1 MKRDKQKENSRKKQ
15 IRQTGITLI
24 ALVVTIVVLLIL
36 AGVTINA
43 VLGDNGIFKTAREA
57 VNKFNEAQQEEEQE
71 LANLLNELNNILNDS
86 GDITEPEEPTEP
98 EQPTMPEGWDTSKV
112 TVEVSED
119 ETPVNVPVPIG
130 FTASTVETE
139 RKVEDGFVIKQNG
152 TNNEYVWIPANIEN
166 MYTEVQTPI
175 KLTGVETTT
184 SIYSKLRGVTGSTP
198 NTTGYR
204 EPDLVVGSGSEY
216 DAVASYQTI
225 LGASSTKDMADK
237 MVAEYLEIHDS
248 IEQYGGFYIGRYEL
262 TGTIGTPTVEK
273 GGTVIV
279 QTNWYNLKK
288 ACMSL
293 VDNSEKEE
301 SEITAKTTMIY
312 GNQWDEVVAWLATK
326 KYNTEDSST
335 WGNHS
340 NYNDSVSADKQV
352 TGAGTKVFEAGHSEN
367 WKANNI
373 YDFAGNTFE
382 WTQEANLTSFRV
394 SRGGN
399 YRLSGSDYPAS
410 DRGNG
415 VPDYD
420 NDPNIST
427 RPTLYISSTE
437 Q

>member
-98 EQPTMPEGWDTSKV
+98 EPPTVPEGWDTSKV

-139 RKVEDGFVIKQNG
+139 RKVEDGFVIKQDG
-152 TNNEYVWIPANIEN
+152 TQNEYVWIPANIEN

-198 NTTGYR
+198 NTTGNR
-204 EPDLVVGSGSEY
+204 EPDVLSSY
-216 DAVASYQTI
+216 DTDEQYYRA
-225 LGASSTKDMADK
+225 LEASSTKDMADK
-237 MVAEYLEIHDS
+237 MVAEYVEIHDS

-262 TGTIGTPTVEK
+262 TGTIGSPTVEK
-273 GGTVIV
+273 GGTVITK
-279 QTNWYNLKK
+279 QNWYNLKK
-288 ACMSL
+288 ACMNL

-326 KYNTEDSST
+326 GYNTKDSST
-335 WGNHS
+335 WGNYN
-340 NYNDSVSADKQV
+340 NYNDSVTADKQV
-352 TGAGTKVFEAGHSEN
+352 TGAGTKVFEAGASEN

-373 YDFAGNTFE
+373 YDFAGNARE
-382 WTQEANLTSFRV
+382 WTQEAAYTGFRV
-394 SRGGN
+394 IRGGDYN
-399 YRLSGSDYPAS
+399 NSGSDRPAS
-410 DRGNG
+410 VHYAYNPYEG
-415 VPDYD
+415 YD
-420 NDPNIST
+420 PSIST

>member
-98 EQPTMPEGWDTSKV
+98 EPPTVPESWDTSKV
-112 TVEVSED
+112 TPKLSD
-119 ETPVNVPVPIG
+119 DNQYVPVPIG

-139 RKVEDGFVIKQNG
+139 RKVEDGFVIKQDG
-152 TNNEYVWIPANIEN
+152 TQNEYVWIPANIEN

-204 EPDLVVGSGSEY
+204 EPDLVVGSGSGY
-216 DAVASYQTI
+216 DASASYQTI

-237 MVAEYLEIHDS
+237 MVAEYVEIHDS

-273 GGTVIV
+273 GGTVIT
-279 QTNWYNLKK
+279 QQNWYNLKK

-326 KYNTEDSST
+326 GYNTENSST
-335 WGNHS
+335 WGNHK
-340 NYNDSVSADKQV
+340 NYNDSVTEDKQV
-352 TGAGTKVFEAGHSEN
+352 EGAGTKVFEAGASEN

-373 YDFAGNTFE
+373 HDFAGNARE
-382 WTQEANLTSFRV
+382 WTQEAAYTGFRV
-394 SRGGN
+394 IRGGDYN
-399 YRLSGSDYPAS
+399 NSGSDRPAS
-410 DRGNG
+410 VHYAYNPYEG
-415 VPDYD
+415 YD
-420 NDPNIST
+420 PSIST